1 MVGDLR
7 SAHGEG
13 TSKYCGYVGGIGL
26 VGVDPGS
33 TPNKAINSV
42 PPLLWPTRPIAS
54 NNQSTLRALRSQ
66 RYFPLDLKRRSSALI
81 APAPA
86 RRP

>member
-13 TSKYCGYVGGIGL
+13 TSKSCGYVGGIRL
-26 VGVDPGS
+26 ARADPGL
-33 TPNKAINSV
+33 TPNKTIDSV
-42 PPLLWPTRPIAS
+42 PPPLWPTRTIVS

-66 RYFPLDLKRRSSALI
+66 RYFPRVLKMRSSGLI